1 MYTVRYGGKRGRA
14 MSLATSNEFVAVRSR
29 DRGRLATERPYAAA
43 ALSGEA
49 RRVLGEFDLV
59 ARFDSAGVEVLRAR
73 ARGKRALKL
82 RDEAR
87 AVLKKEKAVEFA
99 GRVLCSPRSHQPV
112 VYTEN
117 FFVKFDDAAAESRC
131 RRLLRDRSLAVKR
144 ELAYARN
151 AFFVGAKEGTGSEVF
166 AIAGQLLA
174 EEIVEACH
182 PELVRQVRRRGA
194 FPPQWHLA
202 KTTIGGQAVD
212 AHASVAAAWPLTEGE
227 GVTIAVID
235 DGIDIDHEEFRSPG
249 KVLAPRDVTR
259 GTNDPR
265 PGPGDDHGTACAGVA
280 CADGRFGASGVAPR
294 ARLIPIRLDSGLGSQ
309 AEADA
314 FVWAAQNGADVI
326 SCSWGPQD
334 GEWWNPNDPVHKQV
348 VPLPDATR
356 LAIEWAIANGR
367 NGRGCVITWA
377 AGNGNES
384 VDNDGYASYGK
395 VIAVAAC
402 NDRGGRAVYSDFGKA
417 VWCSFPSSHGEPS
430 LTPSIWTTDRTGTV
444 GYNRGWAGKGDPA
457 CNYTNDFGGTSSACP
472 GVAGVAA
479 LVLAR
484 NPALRWDQVKD
495 ILRQACDRIDT
506 AGGKYGADGH
516 SNWYGYGRVNAR
528 RAVELAAPARP
539 GYTVTVSVTQD
550 VAIQDLKTSTQQ
562 LRVAY
567 DEPLKSL
574 RVHVDIE
581 HTYIGDLMVTLKP
594 PAATGVGAI
603 VLHDRA
609 GGGSANLKTS
619 FDPVSTPAL
628 AALAGRKPKG
638 DWEIS
643 VRDTEK
649 QDTGKL
655 RQVALE
661 MEL

>member
-14 MSLATSNEFVAVRSR
+14 ISLAASNEFVVVRSR
-29 DRGRLATERPYAAA
+29 DRGAIAPNDSYATAQ
-43 ALSGEA
+43 LSSNA
-49 RRVLGEFDLV
+49 RRVLSGFEV
-59 ARFDSAGVEVLRAR
+59 AARFANAGVEVLRTR
-73 ARGKRALKL
+73 TGGKRALKL

-87 AVLKKEKAVEFA
+87 TILNKEKAVQFA
-99 GRVLCSPRSHQPV
+99 GRVLCPPRSREPV

-117 FFVKFDDAAAESRC
+117 FFVKFEDDAAESRC
-131 RRLLRDRSLAVKR
+131 RKLLRERGLTVKR

-166 AIAGQLLA
+166 AIAEQLLA
-174 EEIVEACH
+174 EKLVDACH
-182 PELVRQVRRRGA
+182 PELIRQVRRRGA
-194 FPPQWHLA
+194 FPAQWHLA
-202 KTTIGGQAVD
+202 KTTIGGHVVD
-212 AHASVAAAWPLTEGE
+212 AHASVAAAWALTQGE
-227 GVTIAVID
+227 GATIALID
-235 DGIDIDHEEFRSPG
+235 DGFDLDHEEFRSPN
-249 KVLAPRDVTR
+249 KLLAPRDVTR
-259 GTNDPR
+259 GTDDPR

-280 CADGRFGASGVAPR
+280 CADGRFGASGVAPK

-334 GEWWNPNDPVHKQV
+334 GEWWNAADPVHKQV

-356 LAIEWAIANGR
+356 LAIDWAIANGR

-384 VDNDGYASYGK
+384 VDNDGYASYAK

-402 NDRGGRAVYSDFGKA
+402 NDRGKKAAYSDFGNA
-417 VWCSFPSSHGEPS
+417 VWCAFPSSHGEPS
-430 LTPSIWTTDRTGTV
+430 LTPGIWTTDRTGTV
-444 GYNRGWAGKGDPA
+444 GYNRGWASKGDA
-457 CNYTNDFGGTSSACP
+457 AGNYTNDFGGTSSACP

-484 NPALRWDQVKD
+484 NPALRWDEVRD
-495 ILRQACDRIDT
+495 VLRRACDRIDT
-506 AGGKYGADGH
+506 AGGKYGADGR
-516 SNWYGYGRVNAR
+516 SQWYGYGRVNAL
-528 RAVELAAPARP
+528 RAVELSAPVRP
-539 GYTVTVSVTQD
+539 AYTVAVSVAQD
-550 VAIQDLKTSTQQ
+550 VAIQDLKTATQT

-567 DEPLKSL
+567 DTPLKSL

-581 HTYIGDLMVTLKP
+581 HTYVGDLVVALIP
-594 PAATGVGAI
+594 PAAAGVGAI

-609 GGGSANLKTS
+609 GGGSANLKAS

-628 AALAGRKPKG
+628 AALAGKSPKG
-638 DWEIS
+638 DWQLS

-649 QDTGKL
+649 QDTGTL

-661 MEL
+661 IEL

>member
-14 MSLATSNEFVAVRSR
+14 MQLASSNEFVVVRSR

-49 RRVLGEFDLV
+49 RRVLGEFDLA

-73 ARGKRALKL
+73 AAGKRALAL
-82 RDEAR
+82 RDKAR
-87 AVLKKEKAVEFA
+87 AVLNREKAVQFA
-99 GRVLCSPRSHQPV
+99 GRVLCAPGSRQPV

-117 FFVKFDDAAAESRC
+117 FFVKFDDDAPESRC
-131 RRLLRDRSLAVKR
+131 RKLLRSRGLAVKR
-144 ELAYARN
+144 ELEYARN
-151 AFFVGAKEGTGSEVF
+151 AFFVGAREGTGSEVF
-166 AIAGQLLA
+166 AIAEGLLA
-174 EEIVEACH
+174 EAIVEACH
-182 PELVRQVRRRGA
+182 PELVRQVRRRA
-194 FPPQWHLA
+194 AHPQQWHLA
-202 KTTIGGQAVD
+202 RATIAGKVVD
-212 AHASVAAAWPLTEGE
+212 AHASVAAAWALTEGE
-227 GVTIAVID
+227 GVTVAVID
-235 DGIDIDHEEFRSPG
+235 DGIDLDHEEFRSPG
-249 KVLAPRDVTR
+249 KVVAPRDVTR
-259 GTNDPR
+259 RTGDPR

-280 CADGRFGASGVAPR
+280 CADGRFGAAGVAPK
-294 ARLIPIRLDSGLGSQ
+294 ARLMPIRLDSGLGSQ

-326 SCSWGPQD
+326 SCSWGPPD
-334 GEWWNPNDPVHKQV
+334 GEWWNPADPVHKQV

-356 LAIEWAIANGR
+356 LAIDWAVANGR

-384 VDNDGYASYGK
+384 ADNDGYASYAK

-402 NDRGGRAVYSDFGKA
+402 NDQGRKAAYSDFGKA

-430 LTPSIWTTDRTGTV
+430 LTPGIWTTDRSGTV
-444 GYNRGWAGKGDPA
+444 GYNRGWASKGDPA
-457 CNYTNDFGGTSSACP
+457 GNYTNDFGGTSSACP

-484 NPALRWDQVKD
+484 NPALRWDEVRD
-495 ILRQACDRIDT
+495 LLRRACDRID
-506 AGGKYGADGH
+506 AGGGKYDAQGH
-516 SNWYGYGRVNAR
+516 SKWYGYGRVNAR

-539 GYTVTVSVTQD
+539 AHTVAVSVVQD
-550 VAIQDLKTSTQQ
+550 VPIEDLKTSTQR

-567 DEPLKSL
+567 DQPLKSL
-574 RVHVDIE
+574 RVHLNIE
-581 HTYIGDLMVTLKP
+581 HSYVGDLVVTLTP
-594 PAATGVGAI
+594 PASTGTGGI

-609 GGGSANLKTS
+609 GGGSANLKAS
-619 FDPVSTPAL
+619 FDAVSVPAL
-628 AALAGRKPKG
+628 AALTGKPPAGE
-638 DWEIS
+638 WEIS

-649 QDTGKL
+649 QDTGVL

>member
-14 MSLATSNEFVAVRSR
+14 LSLAPSNEFVVVRSR

-43 ALSGEA
+43 SLSAEA
-49 RRVLGEFDLV
+49 RRVLGDFDLE
-59 ARFDSAGVEVLRAR
+59 ARFDAAGVEVLRAR
-73 ARGKRALKL
+73 ASGKRALKL
-82 RDEAR
+82 RDAAR

-99 GRVLCSPRSHQPV
+99 GRVLCPPRSRQPV

-117 FFVKFDDAAAESRC
+117 LFVKFDDDAAASRC
-131 RRLLRDRSLAVKR
+131 RRLLRERGLAIKR
-144 ELAYARN
+144 ELEYARN

-166 AIAGQLLA
+166 SIAEQLLA
-174 EEIVEACH
+174 ESIVEACH

-194 FPPQWHLA
+194 FPGQWHLA
-202 KTTIGGQAVD
+202 RTTIGGQAVD
-212 AHASVAAAWPLTEGE
+212 QHASVVSAWSLTEGE

-235 DGIDIDHEEFRSPG
+235 DGIDLDHEEFRSPN
-249 KVLAPRDVTR
+249 KVVAPRDVTR

-280 CADGRFGASGVAPR
+280 CADGRFGAAGVAPK
-294 ARLIPIRLDSGLGSQ
+294 ARLLPIRLDSGLGSQ

-314 FVWAAQNGADVI
+314 FVWAAQHGADVI

-334 GEWWNPNDPVHKQV
+334 GEWWNPSDPVHKQV

-356 LAIEWAIANGR
+356 LAIDWAIANGR

-384 VDNDGYASYGK
+384 VDNDGYASYAK

-402 NDRGGRAVYSDFGKA
+402 NDQGRKAAYSDFGKA
-417 VWCSFPSSHGEPS
+417 VWCAFPSSHGEPS
-430 LTPSIWTTDRTGTV
+430 LTPGIWTTDRSGTV
-444 GYNRGWAGKGDPA
+444 GYNRGWASKGDA
-457 CNYTNDFGGTSSACP
+457 AGNYTNDFGGTSSACP

-484 NPALRWDQVKD
+484 NPALRWDQVRD
-495 ILRQACDRIDT
+495 IVRQACDRIDP

-516 SNWYGYGRVNAR
+516 SKWYGYGRVNAR
-528 RAVELAAPARP
+528 RAVELAAPSRP
-539 GYTVTVSVTQD
+539 AYTVAVSVAQD
-550 VAIQDLKTSTQQ
+550 VAIQDLKTSTQR

-567 DEPLKSL
+567 DEPVKSM

-581 HTYIGDLMVTLKP
+581 HTYLGDLVVTLKP

-603 VLHDRA
+603 VLHDKA
-609 GGGSANLKTS
+609 GGGTANLKAS
-619 FDPVSTPAL
+619 FDAVSTPGL
-628 AALAGRKPKG
+628 AALAGKTPQG
-638 DWEIS
+638 DWELS
-643 VRDTEK
+643 VRDTAK
-649 QDTGKL
+649 QDTGQL

-661 MEL
+661 IEL